1 MVKWG
6 RQLFRQQVTI
16 DPGEGTTEKTDWL
29 LISRVHV
36 LHYPLTFSEQLS

>member
-6 RQLFRQQVTI
+6 RQLCRQQVTI
-16 DPGEGTTEKTDWL
+16 DPEEGMTEQTDWL

-36 LHYPLTFSEQLS
+36 LHYLLTFSEQLS